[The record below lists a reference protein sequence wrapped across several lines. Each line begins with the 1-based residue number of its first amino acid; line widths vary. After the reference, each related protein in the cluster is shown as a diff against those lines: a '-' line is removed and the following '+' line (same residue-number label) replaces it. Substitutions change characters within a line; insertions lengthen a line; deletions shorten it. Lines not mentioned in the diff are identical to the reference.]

1 MSTEIRWNPF
11 DPAYIRDPY
20 RMYKQLQE
28 NDPVHCTSRNEW
40 VITRYDDA
48 KSVLKSPAV
57 RVGNRKEWFE
67 KGINYFNQGEADLRY
82 IHEAIHSFIL
92 FLNPP
97 DHTRIRNFV
106 NKAWTNRNI
115 SNIIAENI
123 EYLLSQIR
131 NKEFD
136 LVNEFAQPLPILTIS
151 KVLGIPPADY
161 EYLKDLGKT
170 MIGSINLYH
179 NYRELVALS
188 DAANKFI
195 TYFTNQIQLKTDHP
209 DEGLISQLIQQNQID
224 KELNEKELV
233 SICIFLFIAG
243 EETTAAS
250 ISTGILHLLRQRHL
264 YEYLK
269 VHPGKLPVAMEEL
282 LRYDSPVQ
290 LLGRI
295 TTTEIIV
302 NGVTIPPESSL
313 IVVLAAAN
321 RDPRIFEQP
330 DELNFERVNK
340 KHLTFGWGPHFC
352 MGEWLGRAEITMG
365 INAILKTY
373 PNLHLVDQDLT
384 WGKNISVRC
393 LTKLI
398 VAID

>member
-40 VITRYDDA
+40 VITRYDDV

-209 DEGLISQLIQQNQID
+209 DEVLISQLIQQNQID

-373 PNLHLVDQDLT
+373 PNLDLMD
-384 WGKNISVRC
+384 KNGW
-393 LTKLI
+393 
-398 VAID
+398 